1 MAQRLVSAGGKEE
14 PRDMAWADPGGK
26 REASSCMARQPETAT
41 GSESATCTGWDRGC
55 QSAALWDIVCL
66 ALPFVS
72 VLWNARPGEE
82 RTLCARTTFP
92 GPGEEDVKCPQLTG
106 LLLPILREPKEAPGV
121 YQ

>member
-1 MAQRLVSAGGKEE
+1 MSQCRWQKE
-14 PRDMAWADPGGK
+14 PQDTAWADPGGK

-66 ALPFVS
+66 ALPFVPA
-72 VLWNARPGEE
+72 LWNAHPREE
-82 RTLCARTTFP
+82 RTLCAGTTFP
-92 GPGEEDVKCPQLTG
+92 GLGEEDVQCPLLTG
-106 LLLPILREPKEAPGV
+106 ILLPILGEPREAPGV